1 MQGTMPL
8 RPKTSRRPRRT
19 TPTRPAAASRADL
32 AIRIEIANR
41 QKTVAIDHR
50 WLRTIVRQAVAAIGS
65 PHAEIGLAIVDDD
78 GIAALHD
85 LWMGVPDPTDVITFD
100 LGGPDGEGLHGDLAV
115 SAETARRVA
124 RDLGWQPRYE
134 LAYYVVHGLL
144 HLAGEDDLDP
154 AARRR
159 MRTRER
165 EVMAAI
171 GLPAPPHRRP
181 KPMTRGGR

>member
-1 MQGTMPL
+1 MPP

-19 TPTRPAAASRADL
+19 TPPREAAARSRATVVV
-32 AIRIEIANR
+32 EIANR
-41 QKTVAIDHR
+41 QKAVAIDRR
-50 WLRTIVRQAVAAIGS
+50 WLRDVVRRAIAALGARQ
-65 PHAEIGLAIVDDD
+65 AEIGLAIVDDA

-85 LWMGVPDPTDVITFD
+85 LWMGLPDPTDVITFD
-100 LGGPDGEGLHGDLAV
+100 LGGSDGTGLHGDIAV

-124 RDLGWQPRYE
+124 RSLGWQPRYE

-154 AARRR
+154 TARRK

-165 EVMAAI
+165 ELMAAI
-171 GLPAPPHRRP
+171 GLPSPPRGRRP
-181 KPMTRGGR
+181 RPAPRGGR

>member
-1 MQGTMPL
+1 MQGNMPP

-41 QKTVAIDHR
+41 QKTVAIDRR

-85 LWMGVPDPTDVITFD
+85 LWMGIPDPTDVITFD

-144 HLAGEDDLDP
+144 HLAGEDDLEP

-159 MRTRER
+159 MRIRER

-171 GLPAPPHRRP
+171 GLPAPPRRRP
-181 KPMTRGGR
+181 KPLSRGGR